1 MKVLLCAIGKME
13 NKYIR
18 EWVEYHKNM
27 GFTNIALYDNN
38 DIDGEYF
45 EDVINDYIESG
56 YVILKN
62 YRSRYQIQV
71 QSYMDCF
78 NEFKD
83 KYDWIGFWDIDEFI
97 EFENDNTISDFL
109 QNSIFNNVSCI
120 RLCWKQYTDNGLVV
134 VENDNYSVLNRFTE
148 IFSKEYCLEHNI
160 NIDNFY
166 KSNTQAK
173 SIVRTNISKFEIIS
187 PHVYLPVIT
196 TNAIGEKCNNS
207 KVSIGDS
214 PIWKNAWIN
223 HYRFKT
229 IEEYIDNKVKRG
241 WPTNY
246 KNGGKNGLNI
256 NFFFKF
262 NALTNDKEKYV
273 IDNYITEDKIYVNS
287 FIKQDI
293 FYGEILHNNFGD
305 ELNFNLLPLLINKE
319 IVPLDVKFIKNYSFI
334 GSILSDRYI
343 NSKTEVWGSGVQDI
357 SKPLTNKPLKVHA
370 VRGPLTRKYL
380 LDNNIDCPEVYGDPA
395 LLLPEV
401 YNPKIEKKYKI
412 GLIPHWQTKKLEKY
426 DVLKNENVVLIN
438 FHNYKKWTDVID
450 LILSCK
456 YIVSES
462 LHGLIIAEAYNIPN
476 LWIDIDLNHKYDIKF
491 HDFFLSLKKDRA
503 DSFKLTPRTKILH
516 LLAKISRYEKGENV
530 DLKLLKQSC
539 PFEINNIKT
548 LS

>member
-109 QNSIFNNVSCI
+109 QNGIFNNVSCI

-148 IFSKEYCLEHNI
+148 IFSKEYCLKHNI
-160 NIDNFY
+160 NINNFY

-173 SIVRTNISKFEIIS
+173 SIVRTNISKFEITS

-207 KVSIGDS
+207 KVTIGDS
-214 PIWKNAWIN
+214 PVWKNAWIN

-256 NFFFKF
+256 NFFFNF

-287 FIKQDI
+287 FIKQDN
-293 FYGEILHNNFGD
+293 FSGEILHNNFGD

-343 NSKTEVWGSGVQDI
+343 NSNTEVWGTGVQDI

>member
-109 QNSIFNNVSCI
+109 QNGIFNNVSCI

-229 IEEYIDNKVKRG
+229 IEEYIDNKIKRG

-256 NFFFKF
+256 NFFFNF

-273 IDNYITEDKIYVNS
+273 IDNYITENKVYVNS
-287 FIKQDI
+287 FIKKDI
-293 FYGEILHNNFGD
+293 FSGEILHNNFGD

-343 NSKTEVWGSGVQDI
+343 NSKTEVWGTGVQDI

-370 VRGPLTRKYL
+370 VRGPITRKYL

-503 DSFKLTPRTKILH
+503 NSFKLTPRTKIIH